1 MIIVTHSCVSL
12 QDVLVVELYLI
23 AMESGST
30 PMEVQCQ
37 SLAQEIVFTETEEMM
52 ELFGFIGGPLLHCQL
67 QWANTA
73 AKSPNTNDITH
84 RLCVHFSKLN

>member
-1 MIIVTHSCVSL
+1 MSL

-37 SLAQEIVFTETEEMM
+37 SLTQEVVFTETEGMM
-52 ELFGFIGGPLLHCQL
+52 ELFGFIGGALLHCQL

-73 AKSPNTNDITH
+73 AKSQIQMILPTDYVCI
-84 RLCVHFSKLN
+84 LVS